1 MGNRAAVRPQTA
13 RPRVARSQAAWPA
26 AGVGA
31 SWAAQQRPVGAA
43 VAGTRV
49 CGRRE
54 ARPEAR
60 PGTQGPNGTWSEPWS
75 PTRRQEPGVPETRGR
90 LRSVL
95 CPPLCLPL
103 WLEGFPRK
111 RPRVTRASRSRVTPV
126 CHALLPRTGPDVS
139 LCAASRAPPG
149 RGPGHRRR
157 VGTEAARPGQALLPQ
172 PRLPRFPRAEPRPRS
187 PLAPSCGPAVRSL
200 GPTLALSFASVT
212 TKC

>member
-26 AGVGA
+26 ARVGA
-31 SWAAQQRPVGAA
+31 SWAAQRRPVGAA

-49 CGRRE
+49 CGRR
-54 ARPEAR
+54 APR
-60 PGTQGPNGTWSEPWS
+60 PG
-75 PTRRQEPGVPETRGR
+75 PGYRGR
-90 LRSVL
+90 TGHGASRGPQRAGRNPGCPRPGGASAASSALR
-95 CPPLCLPL
+95 CLPL

-157 VGTEAARPGQALLPQ
+157 VGTEAARPDRHSCRSLASHASRGLSRVPAAHSLP
-172 PRLPRFPRAEPRPRS
+172 
-187 PLAPSCGPAVRSL
+187 PAVPRCGARVL
-200 GPTLALSFASVT
+200 PLP
-212 TKC
+212 

>member
-1 MGNRAAVRPQTA
+1 MSHRWEIVQTVRPQTA

-26 AGVGA
+26 AGLGA

-60 PGTQGPNGTWSEPWS
+60 PGPQGPNGTWSEPWS

-157 VGTEAARPGQALLPQ
+157 VGTEAARPDRHSCRSLASHASRGLSRVPAAHSLP
-172 PRLPRFPRAEPRPRS
+172 
-187 PLAPSCGPAVRSL
+187 PAVPRCGARVL
-200 GPTLALSFASVT
+200 PLP
-212 TKC
+212 